1 MISTLSNQ
9 INKRATEL
17 PDNMTQKVVID
28 FRGQNVTDSQ
38 LKDIKDKII
47 SRTNGILKPE
57 DINFKISD

>member
-28 FRGQNVTDSQ
+28 FRGQVTTAKQRD
-38 LKDIKDKII
+38 DIRTKIVEK
-47 SRTNGILKPE
+47 TNGNIKLE
-57 DINFKISD
+57 DIEFKY